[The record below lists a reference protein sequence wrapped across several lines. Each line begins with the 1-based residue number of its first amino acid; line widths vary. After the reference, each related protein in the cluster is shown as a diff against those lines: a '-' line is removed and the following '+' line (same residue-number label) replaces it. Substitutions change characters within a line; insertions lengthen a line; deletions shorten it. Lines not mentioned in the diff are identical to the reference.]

1 MMRLMSVP
9 ARRRGDRPRDQSPP
23 LPQDDAER
31 LGRLSVQRHRRAA
44 GGDRPRLSGFVY
56 LVWAMVATEVSV
68 TTIFFNSLWGQSSLF
83 FQAILSVGKP
93 VKEAA
98 PQRA

>member
-1 MMRLMSVP
+1 
-9 ARRRGDRPRDQSPP
+9 
-23 LPQDDAER
+23 
-31 LGRLSVQRHRRAA
+31 
-44 GGDRPRLSGFVY
+44 
-56 LVWAMVATEVSV
+56 MVATEVSV